1 MMAWWLRNWWW
12 SEGMVTPEHLK
23 AIREIASAAKSA
35 LAMTMRL
42 EVVVSSRKSGTE
54 KATLY
59 TVIAR
64 RNDEAISRLNHFY
77 KNKYTS
83 FYYNA
88 KVAFRDLGVETFCPN
103 FSLHPN
109 CSSNFTVIHLFFEKI
124 KSHTSC
130 PILIP
135 SPKGKDGCLSG

>member
-1 MMAWWLRNWWW
+1 
-12 SEGMVTPEHLK
+12 MVTPEHLK

-109 CSSNFTVIHLFFEKI
+109 CSSNFTVIHLFFEKLN
-124 KSHTSC
+124 
-130 PILIP
+130 PILPAP
-135 SPKGKDGCLSG
+135 SSFLPQEGKDDCLSG